1 MLSPDGA
8 LVAFSRYSD
17 GGVSSDLF
25 VSAIDGRDERKLV
38 EEASSPAWS
47 PDGTRIAYLSL
58 DPFAGGANLQV
69 IDLAG
74 GEPVEFADDASA
86 PRWSPEGTRIAF
98 ISVDFTGF
106 NEPTFPPSE
115 LRIVNA
121 DGSGLTTLAEASP
134 FAYSPAWSPDGTML
148 AFPAGTDSEGTIEV
162 ADVESGEV
170 TTVAEAGSSTTL
182 TEPAWSPDGDRIAF
196 SMSSFSLFS
205 SDASIGIVSA
215 TGGDIERV
223 TQLEDSYVASPVWS
237 PDGAW
242 LAIARSTGSELS
254 SDLLVIEVESGDE
267 TVLANGVSYVSSWR
281 AQR

>member
-25 VSAIDGRDERKLV
+25 VSAIDGGDERKLV

-106 NEPTFPPSE
+106 NEPTFPHPSC
-115 LRIVNA
+115 
-121 DGSGLTTLAEASP
+121 
-134 FAYSPAWSPDGTML
+134 
-148 AFPAGTDSEGTIEV
+148 
-162 ADVESGEV
+162 
-170 TTVAEAGSSTTL
+170 GSST
-182 TEPAWSPDGDRIAF
+182 PMA
-196 SMSSFSLFS
+196 
-205 SDASIGIVSA
+205 
-215 TGGDIERV
+215 RV
-223 TQLEDSYVASPVWS
+223 
-237 PDGAW
+237 
-242 LAIARSTGSELS
+242 
-254 SDLLVIEVESGDE
+254 
-267 TVLANGVSYVSSWR
+267 
-281 AQR
+281 